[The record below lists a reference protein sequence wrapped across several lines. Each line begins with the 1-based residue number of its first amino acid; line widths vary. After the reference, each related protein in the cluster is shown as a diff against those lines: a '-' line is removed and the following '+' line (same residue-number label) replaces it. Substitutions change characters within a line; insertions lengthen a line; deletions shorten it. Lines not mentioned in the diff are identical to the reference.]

1 MGGALVVSMDANL
14 LTQSLIIQSKAS
26 RVAEEYTNQ

>member
-1 MGGALVVSMDANL
+1 MVSMGANL

-26 RVAEEYTNQ
+26 QMAEEYTNQ